1 MPSKTEE
8 YLALAQRTANGLTR
22 YWESWTDYLT
32 TASRL
37 YKYPFADQLMIE
49 KPREE
54 LTTTGSAPVPC
65 AVTPTG
71 LQTASR
77 NFVPMSAEEST
88 TTRKP
93 WNSITRKK
101 EI

>member
-1 MPSKTEE
+1 MSEKLDKLRASLEKE
-8 YLALAQRTANGLTR
+8 RERRIKINTR
-22 YWESWTDYLT
+22 
-32 TASRL
+32 
-37 YKYPFADQLMIE
+37 IE

-71 LQTASR
+71 LHTASR

>member
-1 MPSKTEE
+1 MLRATDSFSVQETAGIRQDRSK
-8 YLALAQRTANGLTR
+8 RK
-22 YWESWTDYLT
+22 
-32 TASRL
+32 RL
-37 YKYPFADQLMIE
+37 E

-71 LQTASR
+71 LHTASR
-77 NFVPMSAEEST
+77 NFVPMNAEEST